1 MKAPTPTT
9 IKEKIEQ
16 GNYRAVLYRIVYIGT
31 VEGEYQGKPKRTFKV
46 HLTWELSDE
55 RKVFKEGDEA
65 KPFVISQTYSFSMGD
80 MSNLRPIV
88 TGMIGGLTE
97 AEAVNFDLDTLLGKA
112 CMLQISHGVSNTG
125 KFKYILS
132 TAQLPK
138 GMQAPDA
145 YNELV
150 LLSYTDWSDKVF
162 ESLPPWIKDEMRK
175 TDEYKT
181 ITGEFD
187 SALSLEEQEQLAR
200 ATKRPENEENPNES
214 IPF

>member
-9 IKEKIEQ
+9 TREKIEQ

-31 VEGEYQGKPKRTFKV
+31 VEGEYKGQKKSSFKV

-55 RKVFKEGDEA
+55 RKVFKDGEEA
-65 KPFVISQTYSFSMGD
+65 KPFVISQTFTFSMGS

-97 AEAVNFDLDTLLGKA
+97 SEAMDFDLDKLLGKA
-112 CMLQISHGVSNTG
+112 CMLQISHGESETG
-125 KFKYILS
+125 KFKYVLS

-138 GMQAPDA
+138 GMQAPDS

-162 ESLPPWIKDEMRK
+162 DSLPQWIRDEMVK
-175 TDEYKT
+175 TPEYQT
-181 ITGEFD
+181 ITGQFD
-187 SALSLEEQEQLAR
+187 SNLSLEDQELIAR
-200 ATKRPENEENPNES
+200 ATKKPEHENPNS
-214 IPF
+214 DIPF